1 MNLDL
6 YTLAAFCVGVL
17 AGVVVGFWLARFI
30 TGLTVERLEKKV
42 QSLSDNKFE
51 LTGQRVRLKQLE
63 QRLDSEAAK
72 IPLAEAELKEKS
84 GEIRE
89 LTTALNET
97 TALTA
102 DLSAALRARRA
113 KVQQL
118 QLEQS
123 KWLKRNKALLLKSES
138 TEEKI
143 TELTAAH
150 NDIKKLAAQA
160 QSATEEASDIAAAP
174 ALAAG
179 HHTGSAAEGDND
191 HLDRLANRMQQ
202 MESDLQTW
210 FDRVGK
216 LEANATGQVNQA
228 SGLALLEEVLR
239 GEAEHQEAAAKE
251 AASKDDASGFLGSQS
266 AS

>member
-51 LTGQRVRLKQLE
+51 LTGQRVRLSQLE
-63 QRLDSEAAK
+63 QRLDAEAAK
-72 IPLAEAELKEKS
+72 IPLAEAELQEKS

-123 KWLKRNKALLLKSES
+123 KWLKRNKALLIKSES

-143 TELTAAH
+143 TELTAAQQQ
-150 NDIKKLAAQA
+150 AANVS
-160 QSATEEASDIAAAP
+160 SAEDETAAANPAMTAAP

-179 HHTGSAAEGDND
+179 HHTGPGAANGDND

-216 LEANATGQVNQA
+216 LEANTTGQVNQA

-239 GEAEHQEAAAKE
+239 GEAETQDVAAGVAE
-251 AASKDDASGFLGSQS
+251 NKDSNGYLGSQNGS
-266 AS
+266 

>member
-1 MNLDL
+1 MNIDI
-6 YTLAAFCVGVL
+6 YSLAAFCVGVL
-17 AGVVVGFWLARFI
+17 IGVLMGYWLARFI
-30 TGLTVERLEKKV
+30 TGLKFEQLEKKV
-42 QSLSDNKFE
+42 QALSDNKFE
-51 LTGQRVRLKQLE
+51 LAGQRVRLKQLE
-63 QRLDSEAAK
+63 QRLDAEAAN

-102 DLSAALRARRA
+102 DLSTALRARRA

-118 QLEQS
+118 QLEQA
-123 KWLKRNKALLLKSES
+123 KWLKRNKALLLKAET
-138 TEEKI
+138 TEKEI
-143 TELTAAH
+143 TDLTTQMNRA
-150 NDIKKLAAQA
+150 NGAQTDSSDA
-160 QSATEEASDIAAAP
+160 SQSKAAAP

-179 HHTGSAAEGDND
+179 HHAGSGNDSDGDDDN
-191 HLDRLANRMQQ
+191 LNGLADRMQQ
-202 MESDLQTW
+202 MESDLKNW

-239 GEAEHQEAAAKE
+239 GEAKSQDAAAQKSSDSDE
-251 AASKDDASGFLGSQS
+251 SNGFLGNQS